1 MGNQHQDRAV
11 KVVEAFKDLL
21 DENSSQQIAAAKF
34 DTLTLMITEA
44 ISEELGVAADMMEDV
59 IKKLRAELNKP
70 ELGM

>member
-1 MGNQHQDRAV
+1 MTNQHQDRAV
-11 KVVEAFKDLL
+11 KVVEAFRGLL
-21 DENSSQQIAAAKF
+21 DENINQQIADAKF

-59 IKKLRAELNKP
+59 VKKVRAEINKP

>member
-1 MGNQHQDRAV
+1 MVNQHQDRAV
-11 KVVEAFKDLL
+11 KVVEAFRGLL
-21 DENSSQQIAAAKF
+21 DENIRQQITNAQF

-59 IKKLRAELNKP
+59 IQKLRAEINKP